1 MPPSIQEDQ
10 VSSVYKTIQ
19 EELRFVVSRLENAL
33 TCTLSQE
40 RCNELSGFLETNQP
54 PPFVFLEKDP
64 VWSPEQVSERLVEM
78 ILSLAKFPW
87 YGSD

>member
-54 PPFVFLEKDP
+54 PLRFSGVISCLVSGAGLGGIGGNDPFSGEISM
-64 VWSPEQVSERLVEM
+64 VW
-78 ILSLAKFPW
+78 I
-87 YGSD
+87 